1 MEVEQNFKNLLNSEF
16 TMDELFLSE
25 EPRASPVNLFEVL
38 ISPNNDTNSCSDESD
53 KEMMK
58 LSISMKRKLLRR
70 AQIFQMQC
78 REEKI
83 QPD

>member
-1 MEVEQNFKNLLNSEF
+1 
-16 TMDELFLSE
+16 MDELFLSE

-38 ISPNNDTNSCSDESD
+38 ISPHNDTNSCSDESD